1 MLDQTTSASTLSFF
15 KQSVYHILPQLSQ
28 IFGPSIRPGLL
39 STVLWTCCWS
49 CYSEA
54 MLQTETL
61 SLSGLPLPVG
71 GHAQA
76 HPEKT
81 RLYGASGDVHH
92 VRQKQAGSVH

>member
-1 MLDQTTSASTLSFF
+1 MLDQTTLASTLSFF
-15 KQSVYHILPQLSQ
+15 KQSVYHILPV
-28 IFGPSIRPGLL
+28 I
-39 STVLWTCCWS
+39 TDLWPIHPPWAPLYS
-49 CYSEA
+49 YSEA

-61 SLSGLPLPVG
+61 SLSGRPLPVGG

-92 VRQKQAGSVH
+92 VRQKQVGSVH